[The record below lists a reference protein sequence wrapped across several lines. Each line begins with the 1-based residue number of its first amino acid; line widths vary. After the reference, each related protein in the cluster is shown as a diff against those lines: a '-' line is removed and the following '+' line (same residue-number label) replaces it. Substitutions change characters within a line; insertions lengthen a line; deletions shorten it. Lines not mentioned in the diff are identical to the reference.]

1 MSVRFLAFSAFLLG
15 GAVILSSTLDAA
27 EPSGTAVAV
36 VQSASAQGAG
46 GQRLLVVSAS
56 LFMGD
61 RVNTGG
67 VGEAQIRFKDQTKLV
82 VGPNSSLLID
92 KFVFNPDKTA
102 KAVSINALK
111 GSFRF
116 ISGVSAKSAY
126 SISTPTATIGI
137 RGTRFD
143 VSIVNGVTNFALYEG
158 GAKVCKKG
166 GGCVELKGSCEV
178 VSIPPSSPI
187 KKLQGG
193 VERANV
199 LEQRFP
205 YYRSQ
210 ARLLQD
216 FKVNTGGCALSKA
229 QNVGPL
235 QAAPTAI
242 AEAPAPTPAPPPSD
256 DGCSGNCGNGNGNGG
271 GNGTGNEG
279 NGNGPGK

>member
-1 MSVRFLAFSAFLLG
+1 MSVRFFAFPALLLG
-15 GAVILSSTLDAA
+15 GAVILSSTLEAA

-36 VQSASAQGAG
+36 VQSASAVGAG

-92 KFVFNPDKTA
+92 KFVFNPDKSA

-229 QNVGPL
+229 QNIGP
-235 QAAPTAI
+235 QAPTAV
-242 AEAPAPTPAPPPSD
+242 AEAPAPAPPPSD
-256 DGCSGNCGNGNGNGG
+256 DNPCGGNCGEGNGGGG

-279 NGNGPGK
+279 GGKGPAK